1 MNDKE
6 LEAIRSRCEKATGGP
21 WISYIEGRDIECGS
35 SFIQTAGDD
44 LEITG
49 ATTADYDF
57 IAHAKQD
64 IITLLD
70 EIERLRSKEA

>member
-1 MNDKE
+1 MSDEE
-6 LEAIRSRCEKATGGP
+6 LQEIRNRCERATGGK
-21 WISYIEGRDIECGS
+21 WTAYIEGRDIECGS

-44 LEITG
+44 LEIIG
-49 ATTADYDF
+49 ATVADYDF

-70 EIERLRSKEA
+70 EIERLRSQL

>member
-6 LEAIRSRCEKATGGP
+6 LEAIRSRCEKATSGP

-49 ATTADYDF
+49 ASTADYDF

>member
-6 LEAIRSRCEKATGGP
+6 LQTIRSRCEKATGGK
-21 WISYIEGRDIECGS
+21 WTAYIEGRNIECGS
-35 SFIQTAGDD
+35 SFIQTADND
-44 LEITG
+44 LEIIG
-49 ATTADYDF
+49 ATIADYDF
-57 IAHAKQD
+57 IAHARQD

>member
-1 MNDKE
+1 MTDEKLQE
-6 LEAIRSRCEKATGGP
+6 IRNRCKNATGGK
-21 WISYIEGRDIECGS
+21 WVAYIEGRDIECGS
-35 SFIQTAGDD
+35 SFIQTAGND

-49 ATTADYDF
+49 ATVADYDF

-70 EIERLRSKEA
+70 EIDRLRSQL